1 MNREKRVLLAQETLA
16 ICQQGYYVNRLGE
29 QVIIKSAL
37 QQTIDNTK
45 LYRPMDFVEIHWLE
59 AIESKTIIEVTTE
72 TTLAAAQR
80 LVKAGHKTLC
90 LNFASAKNAG
100 GGFLNGSQAQ
110 EESLARSSGL
120 YLSLISQE
128 EMYFYN
134 RGQKSCFYSD
144 YMIYSPAV
152 PVFRADNGALLD
164 DYYVTSFITSPAV
177 NAGVIRQREPERVE
191 EIYQIMSQ
199 RLEKVLWVAYEN
211 RYTSLVLGAWG
222 CGVFANDPN
231 MISKIFAEL
240 LGKQSRLATYFKH
253 ITYAIYD
260 SSVNQ
265 KVYKSFVGLSE

>member
-1 MNREKRVLLAQETLA
+1 V
-16 ICQQGYYVNRLGE
+16 QQS
-29 QVIIKSAL
+29 QS
-37 QQTIDNTK
+37 
-45 LYRPMDFVEIHWLE
+45 
-59 AIESKTIIEVTTE
+59 
-72 TTLAAAQR
+72 
-80 LVKAGHKTLC
+80 GHKTLC

-120 YLSLISQE
+120 YPSLISQE

-144 YMIYSPAV
+144 YMIYSPSV

-164 DYYVTSFITSPAV
+164 HYYLSSFITSPAV
-177 NAGVIRQREPERVE
+177 NAGVIRQREPERIE

-211 RYTSLVLGAWG
+211 RYTTLVLGAWG

-240 LGKQSRLATYFKH
+240 LGKQSRLAAYFKQ

-260 SSVNQ
+260 SSANQ
-265 KVYKSFVGLSE
+265 QIYESFMGLSE